1 MQGRQIG
8 QGSPDMKAAGP
19 GSQAIKYDIL
29 TALLAMASSGPAIEA
44 RLSLR
49 LSLLITARFNW
60 RIGTF
65 AVGQREM
72 ARMWGVSERTAKREM
87 AAMRALGWVAV
98 AQPSAKGRVAQHR
111 IVLPAVLRATM
122 PYWDAVGPDFA
133 ARMAGAPEPENQ
145 PPSNVVPL
153 HAEPAPMPTEDET
166 GWGAAAR
173 RLQQQ
178 DPAIYSAWL
187 GQLEPLEIEGD
198 VLSLAAP
205 SRFVADY
212 IKTHHHTRVLAA
224 LVAENRAIRDIHII
238 AVQS

>member
-1 MQGRQIG
+1 MQWRQIG

-87 AAMRALGWVAV
+87 AAMRALGWIAV
-98 AQPSAKGRVAQHR
+98 AQPSAKGRVATPQVNPQVQPVSACDR
-111 IVLPAVLRATM
+111 QPAGKTL
-122 PYWDAVGPDFA
+122 
-133 ARMAGAPEPENQ
+133 
-145 PPSNVVPL
+145 
-153 HAEPAPMPTEDET
+153 
-166 GWGAAAR
+166 
-173 RLQQQ
+173 
-178 DPAIYSAWL
+178 
-187 GQLEPLEIEGD
+187 
-198 VLSLAAP
+198 LAAW
-205 SRFVADY
+205 
-212 IKTHHHTRVLAA
+212 
-224 LVAENRAIRDIHII
+224 
-238 AVQS
+238 